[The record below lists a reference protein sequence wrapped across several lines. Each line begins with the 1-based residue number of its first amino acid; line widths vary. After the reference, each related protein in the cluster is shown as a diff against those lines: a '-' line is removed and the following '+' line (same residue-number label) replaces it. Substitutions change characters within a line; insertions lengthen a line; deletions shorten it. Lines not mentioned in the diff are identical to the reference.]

1 MDILEEKLENLNVRY
16 LVKAVG
22 EVRAMKIL
30 LDLLHEVYV
39 EINMYNPTDKYSL
52 GISASATVRQVSWH
66 VYEECEEEK
75 ESMSNYNGYLYF
87 SEKSSKT
94 LSDVNKENAKKLLNL
109 YRRHKE
115 EVR

>member
-1 MDILEEKLENLNVRY
+1 MDILEQKLENLNVRY
-16 LVKAVG
+16 IVKAVG

-39 EINMYNPTDKYSL
+39 EINMYNPTDEYSL
-52 GISASATVRQVSWH
+52 GISASASVRQVSWH
-66 VYEECEEEK
+66 VYQECEVEK
-75 ESMSNYNGYLYF
+75 ETMDKYNGYLYF

-109 YRRHKE
+109 YRKHKE